1 MTFIEQIVPII
12 RRYVKEY
19 GFGVV
24 SAITAQAVLE
34 SANGTSELAV
44 NAHNYFGLKHTKGR
58 CPTAVAVYAKDGSE
72 QLPDGSYVTGA
83 MLWEKFP
90 SMEAGVQGYFDFLGN
105 GYGRYDNLVEIYDP
119 QMYLEVIKEDG
130 YATSLDYVKKVWAV
144 LLKYDLRQYDEVQ
157 RMATRTYSPLCNEV
171 VAFGAKN
178 SNPRKNQITKITI
191 HHMAG
196 VMDAGNCARMHLRS
210 SGSSANYYIGNDGKI
225 CGGVDETRRA
235 WTSGTGDGKN
245 TNDHM
250 AITIEV
256 SNSKH
261 GNVDPRWPVSDAAYQ
276 SMIALCA
283 DICKFY
289 GIVPHFDGTA
299 NGSLT
304 IHKMFQSTA
313 CVPTFSEVLTKNGWV
328 KLSDIEIG
336 DEIACADLDH
346 LRITFE
352 DVYAMVPVKYQ
363 DTYTNHDLTATKDH
377 RMVYRGQYSKSWRV
391 EYYNELIKKA
401 QSAGTYIP
409 IAGYADFDGLP
420 ISDDMLRFLIA
431 VQADGHYMYEKR
443 QDGSKGYYGLEF
455 HLKKERKIER
465 LKETLEALNLD
476 YRETFQSNGTTKI
489 RIYNTGGT
497 NIVKDICEQH
507 LQEKKFTW
515 KWIEMSP
522 EQAAFFL
529 EEILFWD
536 GCAVAKKYTSKER
549 QNLDIVNAI
558 AAINGVGS
566 KVIADDVIFRDTPYV
581 VLLEETKRH
590 NKQSG
595 GKWTEVTCVSVK
607 TGVFLMRQNG
617 KTFIV
622 GNCPGPYLEELHK
635 SGQIERDILAA
646 MGAVTPTPAPSPTPS
661 PKPVPTEPVLLRVQT
676 GAYRDKQNAFNRL
689 AELRKKGVDGIVVLA
704 DDGLYKVQVGAYSV
718 EANAH
723 NKALELQQKGFTTFV
738 TDKGGTMIAEN
749 ETKTYTVRSGDTLS
763 VIAKLHGTTVEQLQ
777 AANGIKDKNLIYPGQ
792 KLVIP

>member
-1 MTFIEQIVPII
+1 MAFIEQIVPII
-12 RRYVKEY
+12 RKYVKEY

-72 QLPDGSYVTGA
+72 QLPDGSYATGA

-90 SMEAGVQGYFDFLGN
+90 SMEAGVQGYFDFLSN
-105 GYGRYDNLVEIYDP
+105 GYGRYDNLVEIYGP

-225 CGGVDETRRA
+225 CGGVDETKRA

-261 GNVDPRWPVSDAAYQ
+261 GNVDARWPVSDAAYK

-289 GIVPHFDGTA
+289 DITPHFDGTL
-299 NGSLT
+299 NGTLT
-304 IHKMFQSTA
+304 
-313 CVPTFSEVLTKNGWV
+313 C
-328 KLSDIEIG
+328 
-336 DEIACADLDH
+336 
-346 LRITFE
+346 
-352 DVYAMVPVKYQ
+352 
-363 DTYTNHDLTATKDH
+363 
-377 RMVYRGQYSKSWRV
+377 
-391 EYYNELIKKA
+391 
-401 QSAGTYIP
+401 
-409 IAGYADFDGLP
+409 
-420 ISDDMLRFLIA
+420 
-431 VQADGHYMYEKR
+431 HYM
-443 QDGSKGYYGLEF
+443 
-455 HLKKERKIER
+455 
-465 LKETLEALNLD
+465 T
-476 YRETFQSNGTTKI
+476 
-489 RIYNTGGT
+489 
-497 NIVKDICEQH
+497 
-507 LQEKKFTW
+507 
-515 KWIEMSP
+515 
-522 EQAAFFL
+522 QATA
-529 EEILFWD
+529 
-536 GCAVAKKYTSKER
+536 
-549 QNLDIVNAI
+549 
-558 AAINGVGS
+558 
-566 KVIADDVIFRDTPYV
+566 
-581 VLLEETKRH
+581 
-590 NKQSG
+590 
-595 GKWTEVTCVSVK
+595 
-607 TGVFLMRQNG
+607 
-617 KTFIV
+617 
-622 GNCPGPYLEELHK
+622 CPGPYLKQLHQ

-646 MGAVTPTPAPSPTPS
+646 MGAVTPVPT
-661 PKPVPTEPVLLRVQT
+661 PTEPVLLRVQT

-704 DDGLYKVQVGAYSV
+704 DDGLYKVQVGAFSV

-749 ETKTYTVRSGDTLS
+749 ETKTHTVRSGDSLS
-763 VIAKLHGTTVEQLQ
+763 VIAKLHSTTVEQLQ

-792 KLVIP
+792 KLVVP